1 MEMKTNMA
9 MLAKSTRMLSVFF
22 NDVVFVCHVVSF
34 VNFLRLAAGKVG
46 LVCCISVN
54 CCYFCGVIMCGYENE
69 STGFFIGIFK

>member
-1 MEMKTNMA
+1 M
-9 MLAKSTRMLSVFF
+9 
-22 NDVVFVCHVVSF
+22 CHVVSF